1 MMVIVFFFIFFY
13 FYKWGIKMIS
23 YSVLYYFIVLYLKV
37 INLFIICETKKKTVY
52 EKRKEKIARMHTQK
66 MKP

>member
-1 MMVIVFFFIFFY
+1 
-13 FYKWGIKMIS
+13 MIS
-23 YSVLYYFIVLYLKV
+23 YSILYYFIVLYLKV